1 MARGGATFLINY
13 EKRDMGSLNSKVS
26 DERMVCGKEILPEWF
41 ADRMTALLFHSG
53 SAKKPSRGRP
63 EFRFLFHIVVASY
76 KTKVPFCPP
85 WHGLQ
90 PLSQCSSLP
99 LDRRPAGPK
108 SVGPNVR
115 VVRIHLDI

>member
-53 SAKKPSRGRP
+53 SAQAGAV
-63 EFRFLFHIVVASY
+63 IVAIMNGM
-76 KTKVPFCPP
+76 T
-85 WHGLQ
+85 
-90 PLSQCSSLP
+90 SSP
-99 LDRRPAGPK
+99 HP
-108 SVGPNVR
+108 
-115 VVRIHLDI
+115 